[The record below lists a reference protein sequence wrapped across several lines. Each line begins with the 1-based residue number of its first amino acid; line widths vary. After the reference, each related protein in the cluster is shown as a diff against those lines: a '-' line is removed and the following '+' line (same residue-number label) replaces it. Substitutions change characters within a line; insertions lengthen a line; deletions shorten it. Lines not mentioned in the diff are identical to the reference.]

1 MNDAVEKKLA
11 LYHIWVA
18 FGAFIAACFLG
29 AYQVLERSGFLPMIE
44 SPPVYFA
51 SVSTHGVLM
60 AFVLT
65 TFFIMGFSYYIA
77 ATSLKQPV
85 WNIQLAWTGFGVSL
99 LGTVL
104 AAIPLLSGLA
114 SVLYTFYPPVQAH
127 WLFYV
132 GATLLIVG
140 SWFWCVVMIMMT
152 RQWKQ
157 ANPGQPVPLA
167 MFATN
172 ANVFLWLWTS
182 AGVAL
187 EALFQLIPWVFG
199 WMDTIDAGLARTLFS
214 WTLHPIVYFWL
225 IPAYTAFYVFVPK
238 QAGSYLFSDEIARA
252 SFVVLVVFSLPI
264 GFHHLYMDPEQAKG
278 WKLLHGIGTLM
289 VMLPTFVTAFSVIA
303 SLEIAGRL
311 RGGKGLFG
319 WIGALPWR
327 NTMVLA
333 IILSLLMLILGGF
346 GGLVNASY
354 AMNAM
359 IHNTAWVPGHFHL
372 IFAGTVVIMYMAIA
386 YYLWPILS
394 GRSLFSKDMALVQLW
409 TWFLGMAIMTTPW
422 HILGL
427 LGQPRRIS
435 RVEYNSPLTLAWD
448 FFELAMIF
456 GGLVLLAS
464 ACLFIY
470 NLTMTQLNP
479 KQEIH
484 EEIIEYA
491 EPYQPVARARV
502 PEFLND
508 FGIWNKVIAVL
519 MAVSFGVPILQF
531 FFMQT
536 FGSSAWGY

>member
-85 WNIQLAWTGFGVSL
+85 WNIQLAWAGFGVSL

-303 SLEIAGRL
+303 SLEIAGKL

-394 GRSLFSKDMALVQLW
+394 GRPLFSKDMALVQLW
-409 TWFLGMAIMTTPW
+409 TWFLGMTIMTTPW

-479 KQEIH
+479 KQVIH

-491 EPYQPVARARV
+491 EPYQPVARV

-508 FGIWNKVIAVL
+508 FGFWNKVIAVL

>member
-85 WNIQLAWTGFGVSL
+85 WNIQLAWAGFGVSL

-394 GRSLFSKDMALVQLW
+394 GRPLFSKDMALVQLW

-491 EPYQPVARARV
+491 EPYQPVARV

>member
-394 GRSLFSKDMALVQLW
+394 GRPLFSKDMALVQLW

-491 EPYQPVARARV
+491 EPYQPVAQV

-508 FGIWNKVIAVL
+508 FGFWNKVIAVL

>member
-1 MNDAVEKKLA
+1 MNDAAEKKLA

-18 FGAFIAACFLG
+18 FGAFIAASFLG
-29 AYQVLERSGFLPMIE
+29 AYQVLERSGLLPIIE
-44 SPPVYFA
+44 SPSVYFA

-60 AFVLT
+60 AYVLT
-65 TFFIMGFSYYIA
+65 TFFVMGFSYYIA
-77 ATSLKQPV
+77 TTSLKQPV
-85 WNIQLAWTGFGVSL
+85 WNIRVAWAGFGVSL
-99 LGTVL
+99 LGTLL
-104 AAIPLLSGLA
+104 AAIPLLTGLA

-127 WLFYV
+127 WLFYI

-157 ANPGQPVPLA
+157 SHPDQPLPLA

-187 EALFQLIPWVFG
+187 EVLFQLIPWVFG
-199 WMDTIDAGLARTLFS
+199 WMDTIDPGLARTLFS

-238 QAGSYLFSDEIARA
+238 QAGSYLFSDEMARA

-264 GFHHLYMDPEQAKG
+264 GFHHIYMDPEQAKG
-278 WKLLHGIGTLM
+278 WKLLHGIGTFM
-289 VMLPTFVTAFSVIA
+289 VTLPTFVTAFSVIA
-303 SLEIAGRL
+303 SLEMAGRL

-333 IILSLLMLILGGF
+333 IILALLMLILGGF

-359 IHNTAWVPGHFHL
+359 VHNTAWVPGHFHL
-372 IFAGTVVIMYMAIA
+372 IFAGTVIIMYMAIA
-386 YYLWPILS
+386 YYLWPILC
-394 GRSLFSKDMALVQLW
+394 GKPLFSKDIALVQLW
-409 TWFLGMAIMTTPW
+409 TWFLGMTIMTTPW
-422 HILGL
+422 HVLGL
-427 LGQPRRIS
+427 LGEPRRIS

-456 GGLVLLAS
+456 GGLILLAS

-470 NLTMTQLNP
+470 NLAKTQLTTHN
-479 KQEIH
+479 ELF
-484 EEIIEYA
+484 EDRIEYA
-491 EPYQPVARARV
+491 EPFQPVTRV
-502 PEFLND
+502 PKFLND
-508 FGIWNKVIAVL
+508 FGLWNKVIALL
-519 MAVSFGVPILQF
+519 MAISFGVPILQF
-531 FFMQT
+531 FFIPT